1 MDKNTKKNLI
11 IAIIV
16 SIIVFGVLTIKDF
29 MVAPPKDT
37 VIETLESWK
46 KQDEDTFKEMLVDD
60 KIDMSYKLIQTSK
73 DDNPDLIEL
82 SQKLESKIYKD
93 MQYKVITETIKD
105 DDHATV
111 TIQIKTIDTNS
122 FLNNFIAKIT
132 DFYYQSKSVNGTLK
146 EEQFYEEIN
155 DSFEES
161 IQYKN
166 FKVDVKLKKVQNHWK
181 ITNAKTLINA
191 LTGGYLDYQYHN

>member
-16 SIIVFGVLTIKDF
+16 SIIVFGVLTIKGF

-46 KQDEDTFKEMLVDD
+46 QQDEDTFKEMLVDD

-82 SQKLESKIYKD
+82 SQKLENKIYKD

-161 IQYKN
+161 VQYKN
-166 FKVDVKLKKVQNHWK
+166 FKVDVKLKKVQKHWK